1 MELFIPIAALG
12 KIIVLS
18 ALAPGDYQ
26 DGTCALAEL
35 ASLESP
41 PAPPSPYLTSVAGGL
56 TVAVILGILG

>member
-12 KIIVLS
+12 KIIVLG

-41 PAPPSPYLTSVAGGL
+41 PAPSPYLTSVAGGL